1 MPRKQTKEEILEKAK
16 LARRNRYAE
25 IKSDPVKYAVEK
37 EKEHQRYL
45 KRKESKKILSIQE
58 MTPTAKKVQR
68 ERWRDNFKRYYQRK
82 LLQKREAELI
92 NSNTPSGSDTDV
104 PLKIDNDVGQETKE
118 IPPVPI
124 REQGPSNLILLNM
137 KKKIRHLEYI
147 LQKKGKVH
155 KLQLQDLERKVDNY
169 RKICQRLKKQL
180 QSPNSK
186 ATRLIKDKTK
196 VVEVKKRC
204 YLVKL

>member
-45 KRKESKKILSIQE
+45 KRKESKKILSIRE

-68 ERWRDNFKRYYQRK
+68 ERWRDNFKKYYQRK

-147 LQKKGKVH
+147 LQKR
-155 KLQLQDLERKVDNY
+155 E
-169 RKICQRLKKQL
+169 I
-180 QSPNSK
+180 
-186 ATRLIKDKTK
+186 I
-196 VVEVKKRC
+196 
-204 YLVKL
+204 